1 MKKLLI
7 IVTILFV
14 KLTGFAQVLGNE
26 WIKANQ
32 PYFKIKIVEQGVYK
46 IDSSSLAQLGVNLLG
61 LNTNRFQLFKNG
73 EEQPIFIN
81 GGNDNQINTNDY
93 ILFYG
98 NKNDGKLDEELY
110 KTPADQPHQFNNLFT
125 DTAIYFL
132 TILPLSSSQIAKRF
146 IPFNDNNYSAYL
158 PENYFIK
165 EVIIAPI
172 EDYNEG
178 GFENVGLGEF
188 YYFSDYTN
196 GESWMGYKIG
206 LGENKVYN
214 LNTPFV
220 YNLGPNARLE
230 SKVFG
235 VSNDRTKAINH
246 HLRIGIANDNVN
258 YATIKDTTYSGYIET
273 KYQVDLNNTLLGV
286 NTQLKFETVA
296 DLGLSSDLSSLSY
309 LSLKYASLCYF
320 ANGTSNLFFKHNAQQ
335 SSNRIYFQ
343 FSGYN
348 KSNPFVLDLTT
359 NKIISATVA
368 SGTLKA
374 LAENANMEQS
384 FYIYDET
391 DIKPCPQLQQIEMNY
406 LSANLNTE
414 FIIIS
419 NKALETGANSYKNYR
434 SQRFNTNL
442 VFSNDLYNQFF
453 YGYEHPLAIKHFLS
467 YLYQN
472 QTIKPSY
479 VLLLGRG
486 YQNKWIRNNFQEAY
500 KNNLVPAIGQPS
512 SDNLFTAGF
521 DATKPYTP
529 AIATGRIPA
538 ATNDEVLNYLN
549 KLITYEKD
557 TIFDINW
564 RKQVLHVSGGSGS
577 EQKDYTNQ
585 INGNKA
591 QIENAGFGAN
601 VISFNKNSSA
611 TVQTDFKPALIKEL
625 NSGKGLM
632 TFLGHGS
639 LSVLDVDFGR
649 ISDMQN
655 TNKYTF
661 FYFNGC
667 NIGNAND
674 ADPLGSGNIY
684 GKDFIVAPNKG
695 AIGWLAHSNI
705 TLTRDLFQ
713 QMDVFYS
720 NLSTNMYGNS
730 VGKILQQ
737 SIAELTNNGGIFQIS
752 HGYQLLYQGDPAL
765 RLGSPSLPDYE
776 ITNSDIY
783 FTDNTVTA
791 LADSFEINVILK
803 NLGKAINDTL
813 MFRIEHTIT
822 STGSKFVYDSLI
834 LKSPFYSDTLTVK
847 LKGQGKIMAGD
858 NQFLVKV
865 DNINAK
871 VELNENNNEVIIN
884 KFIPGSGITAMFP
897 LNYSIINSDTVELT
911 VINSDLQATN
921 KDYIFEID
929 NSIAFNN
936 TSAFYQNSGII
947 KANDLAKWKAVLKT
961 NDSIVYFWRA
971 KLNVP
976 ENQGGVWVES
986 SFTKINSVAFG
997 FMQSNFDQFSD
1008 VSNLDK
1014 IIFDSI
1020 NKQMEFVN
1028 TELVLGIQNKR
1039 FDHRNMGVIIP
1050 YQLNEGVGTCPG
1062 NTVVALVFEPN
1073 QVEIPYE
1080 IPTYPFNCTFVQNN
1094 KQNRSRRYYTFG
1106 TNTSTGRDEFRTFID
1121 NIPSGYYVAIFS
1133 RYNSDINNW
1142 DANTLNSL
1150 SKLGSVKIPQIKSNN
1165 TAWAIISKKDAQ
1177 LGYAAEDTINN
1188 DSLGALVNAGLIGL
1202 PPGAGEPQDT
1212 KLIVINKTLL
1222 TKLSSGSITSKAF
1235 GPAQNWSKLHFDF
1248 NETDFS
1254 LNSKLSVD
1262 IIGVTS
1268 KGDSIL
1274 YSNITTSNFDL
1285 SLIDAKIIPYLK
1297 LKLNM
1302 EDSTKRTPQQFG
1314 YWQLLGSPV
1323 AEAKLA
1329 PNIAFSLK
1337 NNPIEEGDSLQIELG
1352 IENISQ
1358 VIFDSNNVNIKIVD
1372 ELRNTKFATN
1382 LSTPKLNPQGNF
1394 ILKTKLPTIG
1404 LSNNNQIQ
1412 FSLNNSRTIQEIN
1425 YVNNYLASNFM
1436 VNNDKSNPYIDI
1448 TFDGVK
1454 IMSGDIVSATPSIQI
1469 TSADNNKFIL
1479 QNDTSG
1485 FIVML
1490 RRPNSFDYERI
1501 NLNSGEIRFEP
1512 ATNSKNK
1519 ATIYYK
1525 PVGLIDGDYGL
1536 KVQAIDAKGN
1546 LAGNNDY
1553 EINFK
1558 IINNSSITQFFPYP
1572 NPATTNVRF
1581 IFTLTG
1587 SKIPDDLLIR
1597 IMTVT
1602 GKVVKEITKQ
1612 EFGNIKFGNNISEF
1626 AWDGNDMY
1634 GDRLANGVYI
1644 YQVFTKINEQ
1654 NIENLKVKNTDKYFT
1669 QGAGKIYLMR

>member
-7 IVTILFV
+7 ILTVLFF
-14 KLTGFAQVLGNE
+14 KINGQAQVLGNE
-26 WIKANQ
+26 WIKAGQ
-32 PYFKIKIVEQGVYK
+32 PYYKIKIVSLGVYK
-46 IDSSSLAQLGVNLLG
+46 IDSNTLAQLGINLLG
-61 LNTNRFQLFKNG
+61 LNPNRFQIFKNG
-73 EEQPIFIN
+73 EEQPCFIN
-81 GGNDNQINTNDY
+81 GGTDNQINTNDY

-98 NKNDGKLDEELY
+98 NKNDGKLDTELY
-110 KTPADQPHQFNNLFT
+110 KTPVDQPHQFNNLFT
-125 DTAIYFL
+125 DTAVYFL
-132 TILPLSSSQIAKRF
+132 TIIPSSSSQIAKRF
-146 IPFNDNNYSAYL
+146 IPFNDNNYSAYQ

-165 EVIIAPI
+165 ELLLAPI
-172 EDYNEG
+172 EEYNRG
-178 GFENVGLGEF
+178 GFEIVGERES
-188 YYFSDYTN
+188 YYFSDYTK
-196 GESWMGYKIG
+196 GEGWMGNKIG
-206 LGENKVYN
+206 LGGNKVYN
-214 LNTPFV
+214 ILTPFV

-230 SKVFG
+230 TKVFG
-235 VSNDRTKAINH
+235 VSNDITKAINH
-246 HLRIGIANDNVN
+246 HLRIGIANDNAN
-258 YATIKDTTYSGYIET
+258 YTTIKDTTYSGYIET
-273 KYQVDLNNTLLGV
+273 KYTINLNNTLLGT
-286 NTQLKFETVA
+286 NTQIKFETVA
-296 DLGLSSDLSSLSY
+296 DLGLSSDFNSLSY
-309 LSLKYASLCYF
+309 FNLKYASLCNF
-320 ANGTSNLFFKHNAQQ
+320 ISGTNSLFFKHNAQQ
-335 SSNRIYFQ
+335 SGNRVYFQ
-343 FSGYN
+343 FSGFT
-348 KSNPFVLDLTT
+348 KSNPFVLDLTS

-368 SGTLKA
+368 SGTLKV
-374 LAENANMEQS
+374 LAENANLEQS

-391 DIKPCPQLQQIEMNY
+391 DIKPCPPIQQVEMNY

-414 FIIIS
+414 FVIIS

-434 SQRFNTNL
+434 SQQFNTNL
-442 VFSNDLYNQFF
+442 VFSNELYNQFF

-467 YLYQN
+467 YLYKN

-486 YQNKWIRNNFQEAY
+486 YQNNLIRSNFQGAY
-500 KNNLVPAIGQPS
+500 NNNLVPAIGEPS

-557 TIFDINW
+557 TIFDIDW
-564 RKQVLHVSGGSGS
+564 RKQVLHVSGGSGG
-577 EQKDYTNQ
+577 EQIDYTNQ
-585 INGNKA
+585 INFNKA
-591 QIENAGFGAN
+591 QISN
-601 VISFNKNSSA
+601 VIFGGNVTSFNKNSSA
-611 TVQTDFKPALIKEL
+611 TIQTDFKPALIKEL
-625 NSGKGLM
+625 NNGKGLM

-705 TLTRDLFQ
+705 TLTSQLFQ
-713 QMDVFYS
+713 QMNTFYN
-720 NLSTNMYGNS
+720 NLSNKMYGNS
-730 VGKILQQ
+730 IGKILQQ
-737 SIAELTNNGGIFQIS
+737 SIAELTNNGSNFQIS

-765 RLGSPSLPDYE
+765 KLGSPSLPDYE

-783 FTDNTVTA
+783 FTNNAITA
-791 LADSFEINVILK
+791 LADSFEINVIVK
-803 NLGKAINDTL
+803 NLGRATNDTL
-813 MFRIEHTIT
+813 IVRIEHTIT
-822 STGSKFVYDSLI
+822 STGNKFVYDSLL
-834 LKSPFYSDTLTVK
+834 LKSPFYTDTLTVR
-847 LKGQGKIMAGD
+847 LKGQGKLMAGD

-871 VELNENNNEVIIN
+871 VELNENNNEVSIN
-884 KFIPGSGITAMFP
+884 KFIPGSGITAMYP

-911 VINSDLQATN
+911 VINSDLQVNN

-929 NSIAFNN
+929 NSTAFNN
-936 TSAFYQNSGII
+936 ASSFYQTSGII
-947 KANDLAKWKAVLKT
+947 KANDLAKWKTVLKT
-961 NDSIVYFWRA
+961 YDTIVYFWRA

-986 SFTKINSVAFG
+986 SFTKINNIGFG
-997 FMQSNFDQFSD
+997 FMQSNFDQFSHA
-1008 VSNLDK
+1008 SSLDR

-1020 NKQMEFVN
+1020 NKQIEFVN

-1039 FDHRNMGVIIP
+1039 FDHRNMGVIVP

-1062 NTVVALVFEPN
+1062 NAIVALVFEPN
-1073 QVEIPYE
+1073 QVDIPYE
-1080 IPTYPFNCTFVQNN
+1080 IPNYPFNCTFVQNN
-1094 KQNRSRRYYTFG
+1094 RQNRSRRYYPFG
-1106 TNTSTGRDEFRTFID
+1106 TNSQQGRDQFRAFID
-1121 NIPSGYYVAIFS
+1121 SVPSGYYVAIFS
-1133 RYNSDINNW
+1133 RYDSDIINW
-1142 DANTLNSL
+1142 DAATLNSL
-1150 SKLGSVKIPQIKSNN
+1150 SKLGSVKVPQIKSKN
-1165 TAWAIISKKDAQ
+1165 TAWAIISKKDAE
-1177 LGYAAEDTINN
+1177 LGYAAEDTIKN
-1188 DSLGALVNAGLIGL
+1188 DSLGALVDAGLLGL
-1202 PPGAGEPQDT
+1202 PPGPNDPQDT
-1212 KLIVINKTLL
+1212 KLMVINKTLL

-1235 GPAQNWSKLHFDF
+1235 GPAQNWSKLNFDF
-1248 NETDFS
+1248 KETDLS

-1268 KGDSIL
+1268 KGDSTL
-1274 YSNITTSNFDL
+1274 YSNITASNFDL
-1285 SLIDAKIIPYLK
+1285 SLIDAKKIPYLK

-1302 EDSTKRTPQQFG
+1302 EDSSKRTPQQFG
-1314 YWQLLGSPV
+1314 YWQLLASPV
-1323 AEAKLA
+1323 AEAKLS

-1337 NNPIEEGDSLQIELG
+1337 NNPIEEGDSLQIEIG
-1352 IENISQ
+1352 IENISS
-1358 VIFDSNNVNIKIVD
+1358 VVFDTNNMNIKIVD
-1372 ELRNTKFATN
+1372 ELRNTKFTTN

-1394 ILKTKLPTIG
+1394 VLKTKLPTLG

-1412 FSLNNSRTIQEIN
+1412 FSLNNNRTIQEIN
-1425 YVNNYLASNFM
+1425 YVNNYLSSNFM

-1479 QNDTSG
+1479 QNDTLG
-1485 FIVML
+1485 FMVML

-1501 NLNSGEIRFEP
+1501 NLNSGEIKFEP

-1644 YQVFTKINEQ
+1644 YQVFTRINEQ